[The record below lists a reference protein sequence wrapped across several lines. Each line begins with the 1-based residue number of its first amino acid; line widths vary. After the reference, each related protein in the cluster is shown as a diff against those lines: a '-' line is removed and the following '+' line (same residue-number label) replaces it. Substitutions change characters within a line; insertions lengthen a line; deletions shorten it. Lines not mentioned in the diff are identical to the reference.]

1 MPVLYQMLVCTGQ
14 FLPNVHLIVL
24 ILHQCNENEI
34 WSLDVENIGQ
44 ISLKELKIER
54 KWLII

>member
-1 MPVLYQMLVCTGQ
+1 MLVGTIQ
-14 FLPNVHLIVL
+14 FLPNVYLIVL